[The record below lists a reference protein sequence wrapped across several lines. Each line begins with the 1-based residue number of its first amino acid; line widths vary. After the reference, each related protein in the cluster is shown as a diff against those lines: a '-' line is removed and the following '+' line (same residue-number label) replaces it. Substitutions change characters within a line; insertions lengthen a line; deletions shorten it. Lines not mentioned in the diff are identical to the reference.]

1 LLDQAVNESIDSL
14 TLFTLPVLQN
24 QKNFAIVFNEELLE
38 QVQKNFDFHALFN
51 ISVHL
56 CPVREVKRIGLNLS
70 LCYSC
75 FATNNL
81 KQRRFKPWPI
91 VTHSFILC

>member
-1 LLDQAVNESIDSL
+1 LLPWGTIRAPN
-14 TLFTLPVLQN
+14 
-24 QKNFAIVFNEELLE
+24 AIV
-38 QVQKNFDFHALFN
+38 
-51 ISVHL
+51 ITIHL
-56 CPVREVKRIGLNLS
+56 CPVREVKEIGLNLS